1 MLKDARGRGDEAA
14 KAILRSFSAEV
25 GAERI
30 IGWVREDNRAVLA
43 MSRRVGF
50 EVDGRLPLAEP
61 VLMLGWSCEKSE

>member
-1 MLKDARGRGDEAA
+1 MLKDARGRGDRAA
-14 KAILRSFSAEV
+14 RAILQAFSAEV

-50 EVDGRLPLAEP
+50 EIDGRLPLAVP
-61 VLMLGWSCEKSE
+61 VALLGWRP